1 VKRPSLL
8 RLSNAVLLREFEARL
23 AKNHTDTAELIAY
36 VAEIDRRKLYR
47 PAGYSSMHRYC
58 VGHFHLSEA
67 ASYRR
72 IHAARLIR
80 RFPAVYHALAEGR
93 VHLSGLV
100 LLVTHLRPEN
110 VDELLAAATYKSC
123 RQIEQMVAERFPKA
137 DVPATIREVAV
148 VPTVS
153 APEGHELAPEG
164 VPEQV
169 PGSNGNEL
177 GLETPAP
184 TITRDP
190 AAPALIS
197 GVQQPTA
204 SPAPADRDRIKPLS
218 AKTYCVQFTM
228 DEATHELLQQAQSL
242 LGHRVAP
249 GDLADVFS
257 RALKAYVQ
265 LLERAKFA
273 ATDAPRTPNR
283 APHENSRHIP
293 AHVKRTVWKRD
304 GGQCT
309 FVGEGSNRCEER
321 SGLEFDHVREFARG
335 GRATVDN
342 IRLRCR
348 AHNQL
353 HAEKT
358 FGAGFMQ
365 DKREHAIAA
374 RPLSHGSGSNSPR
387 GEFFTGT

>member
-1 VKRPSLL
+1 L
-8 RLSNAVLLREFEARL
+8 
-23 AKNHTDTAELIAY
+23 
-36 VAEIDRRKLYR
+36 
-47 PAGYSSMHRYC
+47 
-58 VGHFHLSEA
+58 
-67 ASYRR
+67 
-72 IHAARLIR
+72 
-80 RFPAVYHALAEGR
+80 
-93 VHLSGLV
+93 
-100 LLVTHLRPEN
+100 
-110 VDELLAAATYKSC
+110 
-123 RQIEQMVAERFPKA
+123 
-137 DVPATIREVAV
+137 
-148 VPTVS
+148 
-153 APEGHELAPEG
+153 
-164 VPEQV
+164 
-169 PGSNGNEL
+169 NGNGL

-184 TITRDP
+184 TATSDP
-190 AAPALIS
+190 ASLALPS
-197 GVQQPTA
+197 AAQQPTI